1 MNSNLKIGSN
11 NAGLFVGGWIIL
23 NKYDNKNNC
32 VNLDYNIIKINISI
46 NV

>member
-1 MNSNLKIGSN
+1 MTCIVMN
-11 NAGLFVGGWIIL
+11 
-23 NKYDNKNNC
+23 DNKNNC